1 MERGNNYL
9 ITYHN
14 MNDKKILAMFL
25 EEYNDMYLF
34 KNIHGEFAITK
45 KKIDNHEISLE
56 LIEDWIISWIVRGHI
71 ENILYAFYS
80 VHENTKGGQKLPTNQ
95 PPNVTIHLIE

>member
-25 EEYNDMYLF
+25 EEYNGMYLF
-34 KNIHGEFAITK
+34 KNMHGEFAVTK
-45 KKIDNHEISLE
+45 KKIDNHEITLE
-56 LIEDWIISWIVRGHI
+56 LIEDWIISWIVRSHYREVSI
-71 ENILYAFYS
+71 VAFI
-80 VHENTKGGQKLPTNQ
+80 VFMRALKQ
-95 PPNVTIHLIE
+95 IHTYKF

>member
-1 MERGNNYL
+1 MQIEGIFHVRKEVYRMKRGNNYL

-14 MNDKKILAMFL
+14 MDNKKILAMFL

-56 LIEDWIISWIVRGHI
+56 LIED
-71 ENILYAFYS
+71 
-80 VHENTKGGQKLPTNQ
+80 
-95 PPNVTIHLIE
+95 

>member
-1 MERGNNYL
+1 MPETEVYRMERGNNYL

-14 MNDKKILAMFL
+14 MDNKKILAMFL
-25 EEYNDMYLF
+25 EEYNGMYLF

-56 LIEDWIISWIVRGHI
+56 LIED
-71 ENILYAFYS
+71 
-80 VHENTKGGQKLPTNQ
+80 
-95 PPNVTIHLIE
+95 

>member
-14 MNDKKILAMFL
+14 MDNKKILAMFL
-25 EEYNDMYLF
+25 EEYNGMYLF
-34 KNIHGEFAITK
+34 KNIHGEFAVTK
-45 KKIDNHEISLE
+45 KKIDNNEISLE
-56 LIEDWIISWIVRGHI
+56 LIEDWNISWIVRGHI

-80 VHENTKGGQKLPTNQ
+80 VHETLKQKHTYKF
-95 PPNVTIHLIE
+95 